1 MFAIC
6 FGMGNGMATI
16 SRAGFEAINGVMNAP
31 VERGACARVEARSR
45 AAT

>member
-16 SRAGFEAINGVMNAP
+16 SRAGLEAINGVMNAP
-31 VERGACARVEARSR
+31 VSAARARVEARSR
-45 AAT
+45 AAP